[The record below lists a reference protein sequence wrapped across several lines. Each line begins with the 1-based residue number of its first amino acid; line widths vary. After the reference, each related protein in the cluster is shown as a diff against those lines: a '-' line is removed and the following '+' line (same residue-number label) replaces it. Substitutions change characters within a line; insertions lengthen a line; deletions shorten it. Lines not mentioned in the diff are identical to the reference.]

1 MYIALGILIGGMIAG
16 RLLRGQGW
24 LAATRR
30 GVFPAVL
37 LLLFLL
43 GVAVGGNAALVRELP
58 RLGGGALLLM
68 LGGVG
73 GSVFCVCL
81 LRPLFARQSPR
92 AGAAPAPGRACV
104 GPECDTERPRARATE
119 RSGRP
124 L

>member
-16 RLLRGQGW
+16 RLFRGRGW
-24 LAATRR
+24 LAAVRR

-58 RLGGGALLLM
+58 RLGGAAVLLM

-81 LRPLFARQSPR
+81 LRPLFARQSQR
-92 AGAAPAPGRACV
+92 AGEIPASEAACAGQGR
-104 GPECDTERPRARATE
+104 DRARRRDAATE

>member
-24 LAATRR
+24 LAAARR

-92 AGAAPAPGRACV
+92 AGAAPASDPARV
-104 GPECDTERPRARATE
+104 RPERDSARRRDAAT
-119 RSGRP
+119 GRP

>member
-16 RLLRGQGW
+16 RLFRGQGW
-24 LAATRR
+24 LAAARR

-58 RLGGGALLLM
+58 RLGGAAVLLM
-68 LGGVG
+68 LGGVA

-92 AGAAPAPGRACV
+92 AGAAPAPGPARV
-104 GPECDTERPRARATE
+104 RPERDSARRRDAVTE

-124 L
+124 Q